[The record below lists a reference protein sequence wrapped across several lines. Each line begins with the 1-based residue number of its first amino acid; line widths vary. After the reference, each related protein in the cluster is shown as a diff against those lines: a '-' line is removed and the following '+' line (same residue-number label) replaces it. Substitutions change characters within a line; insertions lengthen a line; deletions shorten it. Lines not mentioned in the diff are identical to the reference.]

1 MISSVLVYL
10 IKRKGN
16 LAFFSL
22 LKKTFKTLHIYTKI
36 CIFCDRV
43 TYNIT
48 FVLQKRNISKK
59 IPNYGINFIGYIR
72 KKKKESGVKNKMK
85 KLKMAS
91 CALVAGLMF
100 SGLTPN
106 VFAEDKISDV
116 KSQINTQN
124 DTLHKQQQER
134 DELQKQMNDLNKT
147 IQGLDKSVQEN
158 AAKLDETTKKVAD
171 TEQLIEKKNKDIAEL
186 QTKIAKREEL
196 LRKRLVALQEQ
207 PNTNVVTEV
216 LVNSKNVADLVDRLT
231 SVSKILE
238 SDEDI
243 MKTQQED
250 QANVKKDVETV
261 KTKQKEL
268 KEAQA
273 QIETAKKELDA
284 EKAKKA
290 AAVNDLS
297 GKMDTVVTSMTSTE
311 SQLKDLE
318 KQALQLQRIAEQ
330 EAQEKA
336 AQEAAAQKQAEQA
349 AKDAQAQPAQAAPAQ
364 PAAPANNGGQA
375 QKEEPKKEDKKPE
388 PTPGPAP
395 APGVIGKAQQY
406 LGLPYVWGSASPSN
420 GGFDCSGFIS
430 YVFGVGRQDVNG
442 YWNSVSKVSSP
453 QPGDLVFFQGTYKPG
468 PSHIGIYVGNGQMI
482 HAGDKGIAYAS
493 LSSSYNQKH
502 FLGYGRF

>member
-1 MISSVLVYL
+1 
-10 IKRKGN
+10 
-16 LAFFSL
+16 
-22 LKKTFKTLHIYTKI
+22 
-36 CIFCDRV
+36 
-43 TYNIT
+43 
-48 FVLQKRNISKK
+48 
-59 IPNYGINFIGYIR
+59 
-72 KKKKESGVKNKMK
+72 MK

-158 AAKLDETTKKVAD
+158 ASKLDETTKKVSD
-171 TEQLIEKKNKDIAEL
+171 TEQLIENKNKDIAEL

-207 PNTNVVTEV
+207 PNTNIVTEV
-216 LVNSKNVADLVDRLT
+216 LVNSKNVADLVDRLA
-231 SVSKILE
+231 SVSKIME

-250 QANVKKDVETV
+250 QTSVKKDVETV
-261 KTKQKEL
+261 KEKQKEL

-273 QIETAKKELDA
+273 QIETAKKELDV
-284 EKAKKA
+284 EKEKKA
-290 AAVNDLS
+290 TAVNDLS
-297 GKMDTVVTSMTSTE
+297 GKMDTVVTTMTSTE
-311 SQLKDLE
+311 SQLQDLE
-318 KQALQLQRIAEQ
+318 KQALQLQRIAEE
-330 EAQEKA
+330 EAQAKA

-349 AKDAQAQPAQAAPAQ
+349 AKEAQAQQAAPAQ
-364 PAAPANNGGQA
+364 APAEQAAPANNAGQA
-375 QKEEPKKEDKKPE
+375 QKEEPKKEEPKKETPKQENKKPE
-388 PTPGPAP
+388 PVPGPTP
-395 APGVIGKAQQY
+395 DPGVIGKARQY
-406 LGLPYVWGSASPSN
+406 LGMPYVWGSASPSN

-453 QPGDLVFFQGTYKPG
+453 QPGDLVFFQNTYKDG
-468 PSHIGIYVGNGQMI
+468 PSHIGIYVGNDQMI

>member
-1 MISSVLVYL
+1 MFYKSVTLV
-10 IKRKGN
+10 
-16 LAFFSL
+16 
-22 LKKTFKTLHIYTKI
+22 
-36 CIFCDRV
+36 
-43 TYNIT
+43 
-48 FVLQKRNISKK
+48 KK
-59 IPNYGINFIGYIR
+59 IPNYGIKFIGYIR
-72 KKKKESGVKNKMK
+72 KMKKESGVKNKMK

-106 VFAEDKISDV
+106 AFAEDNISDV

-158 AAKLDETTKKVAD
+158 AAKLDETTKKVTD

-216 LVNSKNVADLVDRLT
+216 LVNSKNIADLVDRLN

-261 KTKQKEL
+261 KEKQKEL

-284 EKAKKA
+284 EKAKKET
-290 AAVNDLS
+290 AVNDLS
-297 GKMDTVVTSMTSTE
+297 GKMETVVTTMTSTE
-311 SQLKDLE
+311 SQLKELE
-318 KQALQLQRIAEQ
+318 QQALKLQQIAEK

-349 AKDAQAQPAQAAPAQ
+349 AQQAQAPAQPAQAPAQ
-364 PAAPANNGGQA
+364 TQAAPANNDGQA
-375 QKEEPKKEDKKPE
+375 KKDEPKKKEEKKA
-388 PTPGPAP
+388 TPAP
-395 APGVIGKAQQY
+395 EVPADNGGGRQDVVSKAK
-406 LGLPYVWGSASPSN
+406 GLVGLKYVWGSASISN
-420 GGFDCSGFIS
+420 GGFDCSGLIS
-430 YVFGVGRQDVNG
+430 YVYGLGRQDTRG
-442 YWNSVSKVSSP
+442 LWNSVQKISP
-453 QPGDLVFFQGTYKPG
+453 SEAKPGDLIFLQGTYRAG
-468 PSHIGIYVGNGQMI
+468 VSHVGIYIGGGQMI
-482 HAGDKGIAYAS
+482 HAADESTGVTYGS
-493 LSSSYNQKH
+493 VNSSYNQKH
-502 FLGYGRF
+502 FLGYGRL

>member
-1 MISSVLVYL
+1 MFYKSVT
-10 IKRKGN
+10 
-16 LAFFSL
+16 LA
-22 LKKTFKTLHIYTKI
+22 
-36 CIFCDRV
+36 
-43 TYNIT
+43 
-48 FVLQKRNISKK
+48 KK

-106 VFAEDKISDV
+106 VFAEDKIADV

-158 AAKLDETTKKVAD
+158 ASKLDETTKKVAD

-216 LVNSKNVADLVDRLT
+216 LVNSKNVADLVDRLN

-290 AAVNDLS
+290 TAVNDLS

-311 SQLKDLE
+311 DQLKELE
-318 KQALQLQRIAEQ
+318 QQALKLQQIAEK

-349 AKDAQAQPAQAAPAQ
+349 AKDAQAPTAQAPAAQ
-364 PAAPANNGGQA
+364 TAPANNGGQA
-375 QKEEPKKEDKKPE
+375 QKEEPKKEEPKKEAPKQETKKPE
-388 PTPGPAP
+388 PAPTPNAG
-395 APGVIGKAQQY
+395 GVIGKAQGY
-406 LGLPYVWGSASPSN
+406 LGLPYVWGSASPSK

-430 YVFGVGRQDVNG
+430 YIYGVGRQDVAG
-442 YWNSVSKVSSP
+442 YWNSVSRVSSP

-502 FLGYGRF
+502 FLGYGRL

>member
-1 MISSVLVYL
+1 MFYKSVTLV
-10 IKRKGN
+10 
-16 LAFFSL
+16 
-22 LKKTFKTLHIYTKI
+22 KK
-36 CIFCDRV
+36 
-43 TYNIT
+43 N
-48 FVLQKRNISKK
+48 
-59 IPNYGINFIGYIR
+59 PNYGINFIGYIR
-72 KKKKESGVKNKMK
+72 KKEKESGVKDKMK

-106 VFAEDKISDV
+106 AFAEDNISDV

-134 DELQKQMNDLNKT
+134 DELQKQMNELNKT

-158 AAKLDETTKKVAD
+158 SSKLDETTKKVAD

-186 QTKIAKREEL
+186 QTKIAKREDL

-250 QANVKKDVETV
+250 QANVKKDVATV
-261 KTKQKEL
+261 KEKQKEL

-284 EKAKKA
+284 EKAKKET
-290 AAVNDLS
+290 AVNDLS
-297 GKMDTVVTSMTSTE
+297 GKMDTVVTTMTSTE
-311 SQLKDLE
+311 DQLKELE
-318 KQALQLQRIAEQ
+318 KQALQLQRMAEQ
-330 EAQEKA
+330 EAQAKA

-349 AKDAQAQPAQAAPAQ
+349 AKEVQAPAQ
-364 PAAPANNGGQA
+364 QVAPANNGGQA
-375 QKEEPKKEDKKPE
+375 QKEEPKQEAPKQETPKQETPKQEKKQPE
-388 PTPGPAP
+388 PAP
-395 APGVIGKAQQY
+395 ASNAGGVIGKAQQY
-406 LGLPYVWGSASPSN
+406 LGMPYVWGSASPSK

-430 YVFGVGRQDVNG
+430 YIFGVGRQDVNG

-453 QPGDLVFFQGTYKPG
+453 QPGDLVFFQGTYKAG

-482 HAGDKGIAYAS
+482 HASDKGIAYGDIN
-493 LSSSYNQKH
+493 SSYNKKH

>member
-1 MISSVLVYL
+1 M
-10 IKRKGN
+10 
-16 LAFFSL
+16 
-22 LKKTFKTLHIYTKI
+22 
-36 CIFCDRV
+36 
-43 TYNIT
+43 
-48 FVLQKRNISKK
+48 
-59 IPNYGINFIGYIR
+59 
-72 KKKKESGVKNKMK
+72 KKESGVKNKMK

-106 VFAEDKISDV
+106 AFAEDNISDV

-158 AAKLDETTKKVAD
+158 VTKLDETTKKVSD

-216 LVNSKNVADLVDRLT
+216 LVNSKNIADLVDRLN

-261 KTKQKEL
+261 KEKQKEL

-284 EKAKKA
+284 EKAKKET
-290 AAVNDLS
+290 AVNDLS
-297 GKMDTVVTSMTSTE
+297 GKMETVVTTMTSTE
-311 SQLKDLE
+311 SQLKELE
-318 KQALQLQRIAEQ
+318 QQALKLQQIAEK

-349 AKDAQAQPAQAAPAQ
+349 AQQAQAPAQASAQPAQTQ
-364 PAAPANNGGQA
+364 AAPANNDGQA
-375 QKEEPKKEDKKPE
+375 KKDEPKKKEEKKA
-388 PTPGPAP
+388 AP
-395 APGVIGKAQQY
+395 APEVPADNGGGRQDVVSKAK
-406 LGLPYVWGSASPSN
+406 GLVGQKYVWGSASISN
-420 GGFDCSGFIS
+420 GGFDCSGLIS
-430 YVFGVGRQDVNG
+430 YVYGLGRQDTRG
-442 YWNSVSKVSSP
+442 LWNSVQKISP
-453 QPGDLVFFQGTYKPG
+453 SEAKPGDLIFLQGTYRAG
-468 PSHIGIYVGNGQMI
+468 VSHVGIYIGGGQMI
-482 HAGDKGIAYAS
+482 HAADESTGVTYGS
-493 LSSSYNQKH
+493 VNSSYNQKH
-502 FLGYGRF
+502 FLGYGRL

>member
-1 MISSVLVYL
+1 MFYKNVT
-10 IKRKGN
+10 
-16 LAFFSL
+16 LA
-22 LKKTFKTLHIYTKI
+22 
-36 CIFCDRV
+36 
-43 TYNIT
+43 
-48 FVLQKRNISKK
+48 KK

-72 KKKKESGVKNKMK
+72 KKEKESGVKNKMK

-106 VFAEDKISDV
+106 AFAEDNISDV

-134 DELQKQMNDLNKT
+134 DELQKQMNELNKT

-158 AAKLDETTKKVAD
+158 SSKLDETTKKVAD

-186 QTKIAKREEL
+186 QTKIAKREDL

-250 QANVKKDVETV
+250 QANVKKDVATV
-261 KTKQKEL
+261 KEKQKEL

-284 EKAKKA
+284 EKAKKET
-290 AAVNDLS
+290 AVNDLS
-297 GKMDTVVTSMTSTE
+297 GKMDTVVTTMTSTE
-311 SQLKDLE
+311 DQLKELE
-318 KQALQLQRIAEQ
+318 KQALQLQRMAEQ
-330 EAQEKA
+330 EAQVKA

-349 AKDAQAQPAQAAPAQ
+349 AKEVQAPAQ
-364 PAAPANNGGQA
+364 QVAPANNGGQA
-375 QKEEPKKEDKKPE
+375 QKEEPKQEAPKQETPKQEKKQPE
-388 PTPGPAP
+388 PAP
-395 APGVIGKAQQY
+395 ASNAGGVIGKAQQY
-406 LGLPYVWGSASPSN
+406 LGMPYVWGSASPSK

-430 YVFGVGRQDVNG
+430 YIFGVGRQDVNG

-453 QPGDLVFFQGTYKPG
+453 QPGDLVFFQGTYKAG

-482 HAGDKGIAYAS
+482 HASDKGIAYGDIN
-493 LSSSYNQKH
+493 SSYNKKH

>member
-1 MISSVLVYL
+1 
-10 IKRKGN
+10 
-16 LAFFSL
+16 
-22 LKKTFKTLHIYTKI
+22 
-36 CIFCDRV
+36 
-43 TYNIT
+43 
-48 FVLQKRNISKK
+48 
-59 IPNYGINFIGYIR
+59 
-72 KKKKESGVKNKMK
+72 MK

-106 VFAEDKISDV
+106 AFAEDNISDV

-134 DELQKQMNDLNKT
+134 DDLQKQMNELNKT

-158 AAKLDETTKKVAD
+158 ASKLDETTKKVAD

-186 QTKIAKREEL
+186 QTKIAKREDL

-250 QANVKKDVETV
+250 QANVKKDVATV
-261 KTKQKEL
+261 KEKQKEL

-284 EKAKKA
+284 EKAKKET
-290 AAVNDLS
+290 AVNDLS
-297 GKMDTVVTSMTSTE
+297 GKMDTVVTTMTSTE
-311 SQLKDLE
+311 DQLKELE
-318 KQALQLQRIAEQ
+318 KQALQLQRMAEQ
-330 EAQEKA
+330 EAQAKA

-349 AKDAQAQPAQAAPAQ
+349 AKEVQAPAQ
-364 PAAPANNGGQA
+364 QVAPANNGGQA
-375 QKEEPKKEDKKPE
+375 QKEEPKQEAPKQETPKKEEKKPE

-406 LGLPYVWGSASPSN
+406 LGMPYVWGSASPSK

-430 YVFGVGRQDVNG
+430 YIFGVGRQDVNG

-453 QPGDLVFFQGTYKPG
+453 QPGDLVFFQGTYKAG

-482 HAGDKGIAYAS
+482 HASDKGIAYGDIN
-493 LSSSYNQKH
+493 SSYNKKH

>member
-1 MISSVLVYL
+1 
-10 IKRKGN
+10 
-16 LAFFSL
+16 
-22 LKKTFKTLHIYTKI
+22 
-36 CIFCDRV
+36 
-43 TYNIT
+43 
-48 FVLQKRNISKK
+48 
-59 IPNYGINFIGYIR
+59 
-72 KKKKESGVKNKMK
+72 MK

-106 VFAEDKISDV
+106 AFAEDNISDV

-134 DELQKQMNDLNKT
+134 DELQKQMNELNKT

-158 AAKLDETTKKVAD
+158 ASKLDETTKKVAD

-250 QANVKKDVETV
+250 QANVKKDVATV
-261 KTKQKEL
+261 KEKQKEL

-284 EKAKKA
+284 EKAKKET
-290 AAVNDLS
+290 AVNDLS
-297 GKMDTVVTSMTSTE
+297 GKMDTVVTTMTSTE
-311 SQLKDLE
+311 DQLKELE
-318 KQALQLQRIAEQ
+318 KQALQLQRMAEQ
-330 EAQEKA
+330 EAQAKA

-349 AKDAQAQPAQAAPAQ
+349 AKEVQAPAQ
-364 PAAPANNGGQA
+364 QVAPANNGGQA
-375 QKEEPKKEDKKPE
+375 QKEEPKQEAPKQEAPKQEKKQPE
-388 PTPGPAP
+388 PAP
-395 APGVIGKAQQY
+395 ASNAGGVIGKAQQY
-406 LGLPYVWGSASPSN
+406 LGMPYVWGSASPSK

-430 YVFGVGRQDVNG
+430 YIFGVGRQDVNG

-453 QPGDLVFFQGTYKPG
+453 QPGDLVFFQGTYKAG

-482 HAGDKGIAYAS
+482 HASDKGIAYGDIN
-493 LSSSYNQKH
+493 SSYNKKH

>member
-1 MISSVLVYL
+1 
-10 IKRKGN
+10 
-16 LAFFSL
+16 
-22 LKKTFKTLHIYTKI
+22 
-36 CIFCDRV
+36 
-43 TYNIT
+43 
-48 FVLQKRNISKK
+48 
-59 IPNYGINFIGYIR
+59 
-72 KKKKESGVKNKMK
+72 MK

-106 VFAEDKISDV
+106 VFAEDKIADV

-158 AAKLDETTKKVAD
+158 ASKLDETMKKVAD

-284 EKAKKA
+284 EKEKKA

-311 SQLKDLE
+311 DQLKDLE

-349 AKDAQAQPAQAAPAQ
+349 AKAAQAQPAPAEQAA

-375 QKEEPKKEDKKPE
+375 QKEEPKKEEPKKEEPKKEAPKQETKKPE
-388 PTPGPAP
+388 PAP
-395 APGVIGKAQQY
+395 ASNAGGVIGKAQGY

-430 YVFGVGRQDVNG
+430 YIYGVGRQDVAG

>member
-1 MISSVLVYL
+1 MFYKSVTLV
-10 IKRKGN
+10 
-16 LAFFSL
+16 
-22 LKKTFKTLHIYTKI
+22 KK
-36 CIFCDRV
+36 
-43 TYNIT
+43 N
-48 FVLQKRNISKK
+48 
-59 IPNYGINFIGYIR
+59 PNYGINFIGYIR
-72 KKKKESGVKNKMK
+72 KKEKESGVKDKMK

-106 VFAEDKISDV
+106 AFAEDNISDV

-158 AAKLDETTKKVAD
+158 TSKLDETTKKVAD

-250 QANVKKDVETV
+250 QANVKKDVATV
-261 KTKQKEL
+261 KEKQKEL

-284 EKAKKA
+284 EKAKKET
-290 AAVNDLS
+290 AVNDLS

-311 SQLKDLE
+311 DQLKELE
-318 KQALQLQRIAEQ
+318 KQALQLQRMAEQ
-330 EAQEKA
+330 EAQAKA

-349 AKDAQAQPAQAAPAQ
+349 AKEVQAPAQ
-364 PAAPANNGGQA
+364 QVAPANNGGQT
-375 QKEEPKKEDKKPE
+375 QKEEPKQEAPKQETPKQEKKQPE
-388 PTPGPAP
+388 PAP
-395 APGVIGKAQQY
+395 ASNAGGVIGKAQQY
-406 LGLPYVWGSASPSN
+406 LGMPYVWGSASPSK

-430 YVFGVGRQDVNG
+430 YIFGVGRQDVNG

-453 QPGDLVFFQGTYKPG
+453 QPGDLVFFQGTYKAG

-482 HAGDKGIAYAS
+482 HASDKGIAYGDIN
-493 LSSSYNQKH
+493 SSYNKKH

>member
-1 MISSVLVYL
+1 M
-10 IKRKGN
+10 
-16 LAFFSL
+16 
-22 LKKTFKTLHIYTKI
+22 
-36 CIFCDRV
+36 
-43 TYNIT
+43 
-48 FVLQKRNISKK
+48 
-59 IPNYGINFIGYIR
+59 
-72 KKKKESGVKNKMK
+72 KKESGVKNKMK

-158 AAKLDETTKKVAD
+158 ASKLDETTKKVSD
-171 TEQLIEKKNKDIAEL
+171 TEQLIENKNKDIAEL

-216 LVNSKNVADLVDRLT
+216 LVNSKNIADLVDRLN

-250 QANVKKDVETV
+250 QTNVKKDVETV
-261 KTKQKEL
+261 KEKQKEL

-273 QIETAKKELDA
+273 QIETAKKELDV
-284 EKAKKA
+284 EKEKKA
-290 AAVNDLS
+290 TAVNDLS

-311 SQLKDLE
+311 GQLKELE
-318 KQALQLQRIAEQ
+318 KQALQLQRIAEE
-330 EAQEKA
+330 EAQAKA

-349 AKDAQAQPAQAAPAQ
+349 AKEAQAQQAAPAQ
-364 PAAPANNGGQA
+364 QASPAQAPAQQAAPANNAGQA
-375 QKEEPKKEDKKPE
+375 QKEEPKKEAPKKE
-388 PTPGPAP
+388 KPAP
-395 APGVIGKAQQY
+395 APAPAPNAGGVIGKAQQY
-406 LGLPYVWGSASPSN
+406 LGMPYVWASASPSN

-430 YVFGVGRQDVNG
+430 YIFGVGRQDVNG

-453 QPGDLVFFQGTYKPG
+453 QPGDLVFFQNTYKNG

-482 HAGDKGIAYAS
+482 HASDKGIAYGDIN
-493 LSSSYNQKH
+493 SSYNQKH

>member
-1 MISSVLVYL
+1 
-10 IKRKGN
+10 
-16 LAFFSL
+16 
-22 LKKTFKTLHIYTKI
+22 
-36 CIFCDRV
+36 
-43 TYNIT
+43 
-48 FVLQKRNISKK
+48 
-59 IPNYGINFIGYIR
+59 
-72 KKKKESGVKNKMK
+72 MK

-158 AAKLDETTKKVAD
+158 ASKLDETTKKVSD
-171 TEQLIEKKNKDIAEL
+171 TEQLIENKNKDIAEL

-207 PNTNVVTEV
+207 PNTNIVTEV
-216 LVNSKNVADLVDRLT
+216 LVNSKNVADLVDRLA
-231 SVSKILE
+231 SVSKIME

-250 QANVKKDVETV
+250 QTNVKKDVETV
-261 KTKQKEL
+261 KEKQKEL

-273 QIETAKKELDA
+273 QIETAKKELDV
-284 EKAKKA
+284 EKEKKA
-290 AAVNDLS
+290 TAVNDLS
-297 GKMDTVVTSMTSTE
+297 GKMDTVVTTMTSTE
-311 SQLKDLE
+311 GQLKELE
-318 KQALQLQRIAEQ
+318 QQALKLQQIAEK

-349 AKDAQAQPAQAAPAQ
+349 AKEAQAQQAAPAQ
-364 PAAPANNGGQA
+364 APAEQAAPANNAGQA
-375 QKEEPKKEDKKPE
+375 QKEEPQKEEPKQENKKPE
-388 PTPGPAP
+388 PAPGPTP
-395 APGVIGKAQQY
+395 DTGVIGKARQY
-406 LGLPYVWGSASPSN
+406 LGMPYVWGSASPSN

-430 YVFGVGRQDVNG
+430 YIYGVGRQDVAG

-453 QPGDLVFFQGTYKPG
+453 QPGDLVFFQGTYKAG
-468 PSHIGIYVGNGQMI
+468 PSHIGIYVGNDQMI

-502 FLGYGRF
+502 FLGYGRL

>member
-1 MISSVLVYL
+1 MFYKNVT
-10 IKRKGN
+10 
-16 LAFFSL
+16 LA
-22 LKKTFKTLHIYTKI
+22 
-36 CIFCDRV
+36 
-43 TYNIT
+43 
-48 FVLQKRNISKK
+48 KK

-134 DELQKQMNDLNKT
+134 DELQKQMNDLNKI

-158 AAKLDETTKKVAD
+158 AAKLDETTKKVSD

-250 QANVKKDVETV
+250 QASVKKDVATV
-261 KTKQKEL
+261 KEKQKEL
-268 KEAQA
+268 KEAQT

-284 EKAKKA
+284 EKEKKA
-290 AAVNDLS
+290 TAVNDLS
-297 GKMDTVVTSMTSTE
+297 GKMDTVVTTMTSTE
-311 SQLKDLE
+311 SQLKELE
-318 KQALQLQRIAEQ
+318 QQALKLQQIAEK

-349 AKDAQAQPAQAAPAQ
+349 AKDAQAQPAQQPAAAQPAQTQAQ
-364 PAAPANNGGQA
+364 PAAPANNAVQA
-375 QKEEPKKEDKKPE
+375 PKEEPKKEEKKA
-388 PTPGPAP
+388 TATPAP
-395 APGVIGKAQQY
+395 EVPADNGGGRQDIVSKAK
-406 LGLPYVWGSASPSN
+406 GLVGLKYVWGSASISN
-420 GGFDCSGFIS
+420 GGFDCSGLIS
-430 YVFGVGRQDVNG
+430 YVYGLGRQDTRSL
-442 YWNSVSKVSSP
+442 WSSVQKISASEAK
-453 QPGDLVFFQGTYKPG
+453 PGDLIFLQGTYREG
-468 PSHIGIYVGNGQMI
+468 VSHVGIYIGGGQII
-482 HAGDKGIAYAS
+482 HAADESTGVTYGS
-493 LSSSYNQKH
+493 VNSSYNQKH
-502 FLGYGRF
+502 FLGYGRL

>member
-1 MISSVLVYL
+1 
-10 IKRKGN
+10 
-16 LAFFSL
+16 
-22 LKKTFKTLHIYTKI
+22 
-36 CIFCDRV
+36 
-43 TYNIT
+43 
-48 FVLQKRNISKK
+48 
-59 IPNYGINFIGYIR
+59 
-72 KKKKESGVKNKMK
+72 MK

-106 VFAEDKISDV
+106 VFAEDKIADV

-158 AAKLDETTKKVAD
+158 ASKLDETMKKVAD

-216 LVNSKNVADLVDRLT
+216 LVNSKNVADLVDRLN

-284 EKAKKA
+284 EKEKKA

-311 SQLKDLE
+311 DQLKDLE

-349 AKDAQAQPAQAAPAQ
+349 AKDAQAQPAPAEQAA

-375 QKEEPKKEDKKPE
+375 QKEEPKKEEPKKEAPKLEKKKPE
-388 PTPGPAP
+388 PAP
-395 APGVIGKAQQY
+395 TTNAGGVIGKAQGY

-430 YVFGVGRQDVNG
+430 YIYGVGRQDVAG

-482 HAGDKGIAYAS
+482 HAGDKGIAYSS

>member
-1 MISSVLVYL
+1 MFYKNVT
-10 IKRKGN
+10 
-16 LAFFSL
+16 LA
-22 LKKTFKTLHIYTKI
+22 
-36 CIFCDRV
+36 
-43 TYNIT
+43 
-48 FVLQKRNISKK
+48 KK

-158 AAKLDETTKKVAD
+158 AAKLDETMKKVSD

-250 QANVKKDVETV
+250 QASVKKDVATV
-261 KTKQKEL
+261 KEKQKEL

-273 QIETAKKELDA
+273 QIETAKKDLDA
-284 EKAKKA
+284 EKAKKET
-290 AAVNDLS
+290 AVNDLS
-297 GKMDTVVTSMTSTE
+297 GKMETVVTTMTSTE
-311 SQLKDLE
+311 SQLKELE
-318 KQALQLQRIAEQ
+318 QQALKLQQIAEK

-349 AKDAQAQPAQAAPAQ
+349 AKDAQAQPAQQPAAAQPAQTQAQ
-364 PAAPANNGGQA
+364 PAAPANNAVQA
-375 QKEEPKKEDKKPE
+375 PKEESKKEEPKKEEAKKP
-388 PTPGPAP
+388 AP
-395 APGVIGKAQQY
+395 VVTNDGGGRQDVVEKAK
-406 LGLPYVWGSASPSN
+406 GLVGLKYVWGSASISN
-420 GGFDCSGFIS
+420 GGFDCSGLIS
-430 YVFGVGRQDVNG
+430 YVYGLGRQDTRSL
-442 YWNSVSKVSSP
+442 WSSVQKISP
-453 QPGDLVFFQGTYKPG
+453 SEAKPGDLIFLQGTYRAG
-468 PSHIGIYVGNGQMI
+468 VSHVGIYIGGGQMI
-482 HAGDKGIAYAS
+482 HAADESTGVAYGS
-493 LSSSYNQKH
+493 VNSSYNQKH
-502 FLGYGRF
+502 FLGYGRL

>member
-1 MISSVLVYL
+1 M
-10 IKRKGN
+10 
-16 LAFFSL
+16 
-22 LKKTFKTLHIYTKI
+22 
-36 CIFCDRV
+36 
-43 TYNIT
+43 
-48 FVLQKRNISKK
+48 
-59 IPNYGINFIGYIR
+59 
-72 KKKKESGVKNKMK
+72 KKESGVKNKMK

-158 AAKLDETTKKVAD
+158 ASKLDETTKKVSD
-171 TEQLIEKKNKDIAEL
+171 TEQLIENKNKDIAEL

-207 PNTNVVTEV
+207 PNTNIVTEV
-216 LVNSKNVADLVDRLT
+216 LVNSKNVADLVDRLA
-231 SVSKILE
+231 SVSKIME

-250 QANVKKDVETV
+250 QTNVKKDVETV
-261 KTKQKEL
+261 KEKQKEL

-273 QIETAKKELDA
+273 QIETAKKELDV
-284 EKAKKA
+284 EKEKKA
-290 AAVNDLS
+290 TAVNDLS
-297 GKMDTVVTSMTSTE
+297 GKMDTVVTTMTSTE
-311 SQLKDLE
+311 SQLQDLE
-318 KQALQLQRIAEQ
+318 KQALQLQRIAEE
-330 EAQEKA
+330 EAQAKA

-349 AKDAQAQPAQAAPAQ
+349 AKEAQAQQAAPAQ
-364 PAAPANNGGQA
+364 APAEQAAPANNAGQA
-375 QKEEPKKEDKKPE
+375 QKEEPKKEEPKKEEPKKETPKQENKKPE
-388 PTPGPAP
+388 PAPRPTPDT
-395 APGVIGKAQQY
+395 GVIGKARQY
-406 LGLPYVWGSASPSN
+406 LGMPYVWASASPSN

-453 QPGDLVFFQGTYKPG
+453 QPGDLVFFQNTYKDG
-468 PSHIGIYVGNGQMI
+468 PSHIGIYVGNDQMI

>member
-1 MISSVLVYL
+1 M
-10 IKRKGN
+10 
-16 LAFFSL
+16 
-22 LKKTFKTLHIYTKI
+22 
-36 CIFCDRV
+36 
-43 TYNIT
+43 
-48 FVLQKRNISKK
+48 
-59 IPNYGINFIGYIR
+59 
-72 KKKKESGVKNKMK
+72 KKESGVKNKMK

-158 AAKLDETTKKVAD
+158 ASKLDETTKKVSD
-171 TEQLIEKKNKDIAEL
+171 TEQLIENKNKDIAEL

-207 PNTNVVTEV
+207 PNTNIVTEV
-216 LVNSKNVADLVDRLT
+216 LVNSKNVADLVDRLA
-231 SVSKILE
+231 SVSKIME

-250 QANVKKDVETV
+250 QTNVKKDVETV
-261 KTKQKEL
+261 KEKQKEL

-273 QIETAKKELDA
+273 QIETAKKELDV
-284 EKAKKA
+284 EKEKKA
-290 AAVNDLS
+290 TAVNDLS
-297 GKMDTVVTSMTSTE
+297 GKMDTVVTTMTSTE
-311 SQLKDLE
+311 GQLKELE
-318 KQALQLQRIAEQ
+318 QQALKLQQIAEK

-349 AKDAQAQPAQAAPAQ
+349 AKEAQAQQAAPAPVQ
-364 PAAPANNGGQA
+364 EAAPANNAGQA
-375 QKEEPKKEDKKPE
+375 QKEEPQKEEPKKEEPKKEEKKPAP
-388 PTPGPAP
+388 PTPPTP
-395 APGVIGKAQQY
+395 PTHGVIGKAQQY

-430 YVFGVGRQDVNG
+430 YVFGVGRQDVAG

-453 QPGDLVFFQGTYKPG
+453 QPGDLVFFQGTYKAG
-468 PSHIGIYVGNGQMI
+468 PSHIGIYVGNDQMI

>member
-1 MISSVLVYL
+1 M
-10 IKRKGN
+10 
-16 LAFFSL
+16 
-22 LKKTFKTLHIYTKI
+22 
-36 CIFCDRV
+36 
-43 TYNIT
+43 
-48 FVLQKRNISKK
+48 
-59 IPNYGINFIGYIR
+59 
-72 KKKKESGVKNKMK
+72 KKESGVKNKMK

-158 AAKLDETTKKVAD
+158 ASKLDETTKKVSD
-171 TEQLIEKKNKDIAEL
+171 TEQLIENKNKDIAEL

-207 PNTNVVTEV
+207 PNTNIVTEV
-216 LVNSKNVADLVDRLT
+216 LVNSKNIADLVDRLA
-231 SVSKILE
+231 SVSKIME

-250 QANVKKDVETV
+250 QTNVKKDVETV
-261 KTKQKEL
+261 KEKQKEL

-273 QIETAKKELDA
+273 QIETAKKELDV
-284 EKAKKA
+284 EKEKKA
-290 AAVNDLS
+290 TAVNDLS
-297 GKMDTVVTSMTSTE
+297 GKMDTVVTTMTSTE

-318 KQALQLQRIAEQ
+318 KQALQLQRIAEE
-330 EAQEKA
+330 EAQAKA

-349 AKDAQAQPAQAAPAQ
+349 AKEAQAQQAAPAQ
-364 PAAPANNGGQA
+364 APAEQAAPANNAGQA
-375 QKEEPKKEDKKPE
+375 QKEEPKKEEPKKEE
-388 PTPGPAP
+388 PKQETPRTRPAP
-395 APGVIGKAQQY
+395 APTAAPGVIGKAQQY
-406 LGLPYVWGSASPSN
+406 LGMPYVWGSASPSN

-430 YVFGVGRQDVNG
+430 YIYGVGRQDVAG

-453 QPGDLVFFQGTYKPG
+453 QPGDLVFFQGTYKAG
-468 PSHIGIYVGNGQMI
+468 PSHIGIYVGNDQMI

-502 FLGYGRF
+502 FLGYGRL

>member
-1 MISSVLVYL
+1 M
-10 IKRKGN
+10 
-16 LAFFSL
+16 
-22 LKKTFKTLHIYTKI
+22 
-36 CIFCDRV
+36 
-43 TYNIT
+43 
-48 FVLQKRNISKK
+48 
-59 IPNYGINFIGYIR
+59 
-72 KKKKESGVKNKMK
+72 KKESGVKNKMK

-158 AAKLDETTKKVAD
+158 ATKLDETTKKVSD

-186 QTKIAKREEL
+186 QTKIAKREDL

-216 LVNSKNVADLVDRLT
+216 LVNSKNIADLVDRLN

-250 QANVKKDVETV
+250 QTNVKKDVETV
-261 KTKQKEL
+261 KEKQKEL

-273 QIETAKKELDA
+273 QIETAKKELDV
-284 EKAKKA
+284 EKEKKA
-290 AAVNDLS
+290 TAVNDLS

-311 SQLKDLE
+311 DQLKDLE
-318 KQALQLQRIAEQ
+318 KQALQLQRIAEE
-330 EAQEKA
+330 EAQAKA

-349 AKDAQAQPAQAAPAQ
+349 AKEAQAQQAAPTQQATPAQAPAEQ
-364 PAAPANNGGQA
+364 AAPANNAGQA
-375 QKEEPKKEDKKPE
+375 QKEEPQKEEPKKEAPKQEK
-388 PTPGPAP
+388 PAP
-395 APGVIGKAQQY
+395 APAPAPNAGGVIGKAQQY
-406 LGLPYVWGSASPSN
+406 LKMPYVWGSASPSN

-430 YVFGVGRQDVNG
+430 YIFGVGRQDVAG

-453 QPGDLVFFQGTYKPG
+453 QPGDLVFFQGTYKAG

-482 HAGDKGIAYAS
+482 HASDKGIAYGDIN
-493 LSSSYNQKH
+493 SSYNQKH

>member
-1 MISSVLVYL
+1 
-10 IKRKGN
+10 
-16 LAFFSL
+16 
-22 LKKTFKTLHIYTKI
+22 
-36 CIFCDRV
+36 
-43 TYNIT
+43 
-48 FVLQKRNISKK
+48 
-59 IPNYGINFIGYIR
+59 
-72 KKKKESGVKNKMK
+72 MK

-158 AAKLDETTKKVAD
+158 ASKLDETTKKVSD
-171 TEQLIEKKNKDIAEL
+171 TEQLIENKNKDIAEL

-207 PNTNVVTEV
+207 PNTNIVTEV
-216 LVNSKNVADLVDRLT
+216 LVNSKNVADLVDRLA
-231 SVSKILE
+231 SVSKIME

-250 QANVKKDVETV
+250 QTSVKKDVETV
-261 KTKQKEL
+261 KEKQKEL

-273 QIETAKKELDA
+273 QIETAKKELDV
-284 EKAKKA
+284 EKEKKA
-290 AAVNDLS
+290 TAVNDLS
-297 GKMDTVVTSMTSTE
+297 GKMDTVVTTMTSTE
-311 SQLKDLE
+311 GQLKELE
-318 KQALQLQRIAEQ
+318 QQALKLQQIAEK

-349 AKDAQAQPAQAAPAQ
+349 AKEAQAQQAAPAQ
-364 PAAPANNGGQA
+364 APAEQAAPANNAGQA
-375 QKEEPKKEDKKPE
+375 QKEEPKKEEPKKETPKQENKKPE
-388 PTPGPAP
+388 PAPGPTP
-395 APGVIGKAQQY
+395 DTGVIGKARQY
-406 LGLPYVWGSASPSN
+406 LGMPYVWGSASPSN

-430 YVFGVGRQDVNG
+430 YIYGVGRQDVAG

-453 QPGDLVFFQGTYKPG
+453 QPGDLVFFQGTYKAG
-468 PSHIGIYVGNGQMI
+468 PSHIGIYVGNDQMI

-502 FLGYGRF
+502 FLGYGRL

>member
-1 MISSVLVYL
+1 
-10 IKRKGN
+10 
-16 LAFFSL
+16 
-22 LKKTFKTLHIYTKI
+22 
-36 CIFCDRV
+36 
-43 TYNIT
+43 
-48 FVLQKRNISKK
+48 
-59 IPNYGINFIGYIR
+59 
-72 KKKKESGVKNKMK
+72 MK

-158 AAKLDETTKKVAD
+158 ASKLDETTKKVSD
-171 TEQLIEKKNKDIAEL
+171 TEQLIENKNKDIAEL

-207 PNTNVVTEV
+207 PNTNIVTEV
-216 LVNSKNVADLVDRLT
+216 LVNSKNVADLVDRLA
-231 SVSKILE
+231 SVSKIME

-250 QANVKKDVETV
+250 QTSVKKDVETV
-261 KTKQKEL
+261 KEKQKEL

-273 QIETAKKELDA
+273 QIETAKKELDV
-284 EKAKKA
+284 EKEKKA
-290 AAVNDLS
+290 TAVNDLS
-297 GKMDTVVTSMTSTE
+297 GKMDTVVTTMTSTE
-311 SQLKDLE
+311 GQLKELE
-318 KQALQLQRIAEQ
+318 QQALKLQQIAEK

-336 AQEAAAQKQAEQA
+336 AQEAAKEAQVQQAPAAVPAEQ
-349 AKDAQAQPAQAAPAQ
+349 
-364 PAAPANNGGQA
+364 AAPANNGGQA
-375 QKEEPKKEDKKPE
+375 QKEEPKKEEPKKEEPKKEEPKKEEPKKETPKQEDKKPE
-388 PTPGPAP
+388 PGPDT
-395 APGVIGKAQQY
+395 GVIGKARQY
-406 LGLPYVWGSASPSN
+406 LGMPYVWGSASPSN

-430 YVFGVGRQDVNG
+430 YIYGVGRQDVAG

-453 QPGDLVFFQGTYKPG
+453 QPGDLVFFQGTYKAG
-468 PSHIGIYVGNGQMI
+468 PSHIGIYVGNDQMI

-502 FLGYGRF
+502 FLGYGRL

>member
-1 MISSVLVYL
+1 M
-10 IKRKGN
+10 R
-16 LAFFSL
+16 FFFAYKKL
-22 LKKTFKTLHIYTKI
+22 LKFYTYVQKYAYFAIELHIILHLFYNS
-36 CIFCDRV
+36 V
-43 TYNIT
+43 T
-48 FVLQKRNISKK
+48 LAKK

-72 KKKKESGVKNKMK
+72 KKTKESGVKNKMK

-158 AAKLDETTKKVAD
+158 ASKLDETTKKVAD
-171 TEQLIEKKNKDIAEL
+171 TEQLIENKNKDIAEL

-216 LVNSKNVADLVDRLT
+216 LVNSKNVADLVDRLN

-273 QIETAKKELDA
+273 QIETAKNELDV

-290 AAVNDLS
+290 TAVNDLS

-349 AKDAQAQPAQAAPAQ
+349 AKDAQAPTAQ
-364 PAAPANNGGQA
+364 AAPANNGGQA
-375 QKEEPKKEDKKPE
+375 QKEEPKKEEPKKEAPKQE
-388 PTPGPAP
+388 KKQAEPAP
-395 APGVIGKAQQY
+395 ASNAGGVIGKAQSY

-430 YVFGVGRQDVNG
+430 YIFGVGRQDVAG

-482 HAGDKGIAYAS
+482 HAGDKGIAYS
-493 LSSSYNQKH
+493 SISSSYNQKH

>member
-1 MISSVLVYL
+1 
-10 IKRKGN
+10 
-16 LAFFSL
+16 
-22 LKKTFKTLHIYTKI
+22 
-36 CIFCDRV
+36 
-43 TYNIT
+43 
-48 FVLQKRNISKK
+48 
-59 IPNYGINFIGYIR
+59 
-72 KKKKESGVKNKMK
+72 MK

-106 VFAEDKISDV
+106 AFAEDNISDV

-134 DELQKQMNDLNKT
+134 DELQKQMNELNKT

-158 AAKLDETTKKVAD
+158 SSKLDETTKKVAD

-186 QTKIAKREEL
+186 QTKIAKREDL

-250 QANVKKDVETV
+250 QANVKKDVATV
-261 KTKQKEL
+261 KEKQKEL

-284 EKAKKA
+284 EKAKKET
-290 AAVNDLS
+290 AVNDLS
-297 GKMDTVVTSMTSTE
+297 GKMDTVVTTMTSTE
-311 SQLKDLE
+311 DQLKELE
-318 KQALQLQRIAEQ
+318 KQALQLQRMAEQ
-330 EAQEKA
+330 EAQAKA

-349 AKDAQAQPAQAAPAQ
+349 AKEVQAPAQ
-364 PAAPANNGGQA
+364 QVAPANNGGQA
-375 QKEEPKKEDKKPE
+375 QKEEPKQEAPKQETPKQETPKQEKKQPE
-388 PTPGPAP
+388 PAP
-395 APGVIGKAQQY
+395 ASNAGGVIGKAQQY
-406 LGLPYVWGSASPSN
+406 LGMPYVWGSASPSK

-430 YVFGVGRQDVNG
+430 YIFGVGRQDVNG

-453 QPGDLVFFQGTYKPG
+453 QPGDLVFFQGTYKAG

-482 HAGDKGIAYAS
+482 HASDKGIAYGDIN
-493 LSSSYNQKH
+493 SSYNKKH

>member
-1 MISSVLVYL
+1 
-10 IKRKGN
+10 
-16 LAFFSL
+16 
-22 LKKTFKTLHIYTKI
+22 
-36 CIFCDRV
+36 
-43 TYNIT
+43 
-48 FVLQKRNISKK
+48 
-59 IPNYGINFIGYIR
+59 
-72 KKKKESGVKNKMK
+72 MK

-147 IQGLDKSVQEN
+147 IQGLDKSVQAN
-158 AAKLDETTKKVAD
+158 ASKLDETTKKVAD
-171 TEQLIEKKNKDIAEL
+171 TEQLIENKNKDIAEL

-216 LVNSKNVADLVDRLT
+216 LVNSKNIADLVDRLN

-273 QIETAKKELDA
+273 QIETAKNELDA

-290 AAVNDLS
+290 TAVNDLS

-311 SQLKDLE
+311 GQLKELE
-318 KQALQLQRIAEQ
+318 QQALKLQQIAEK

-336 AQEAAAQKQAEQA
+336 AQEVAAQKQAEQA
-349 AKDAQAQPAQAAPAQ
+349 AQQAQAATQPAQAPAQ
-364 PAAPANNGGQA
+364 TQAQPTAPANNDGQDK
-375 QKEEPKKEDKKPE
+375 KEEPKKKEEKKA
-388 PTPGPAP
+388 TPAP
-395 APGVIGKAQQY
+395 EVPTDNGGGRQDVVSKAKD
-406 LGLPYVWGSASPSN
+406 LVGLKYVWGSASISN
-420 GGFDCSGFIS
+420 GGFDCSGLIS
-430 YVFGVGRQDVNG
+430 YVYGLGRQDTRG
-442 YWNSVSKVSSP
+442 LWNSVQKISP
-453 QPGDLVFFQGTYKPG
+453 SEAKPGDLIFLQGTYRAG
-468 PSHIGIYVGNGQMI
+468 VSHVGIYIGGGQMI
-482 HAGDKGIAYAS
+482 HAADESTGVTYGS
-493 LSSSYNQKH
+493 VNSSYNQKH
-502 FLGYGRF
+502 FLGYGRL

>member
-1 MISSVLVYL
+1 M
-10 IKRKGN
+10 
-16 LAFFSL
+16 
-22 LKKTFKTLHIYTKI
+22 
-36 CIFCDRV
+36 
-43 TYNIT
+43 
-48 FVLQKRNISKK
+48 
-59 IPNYGINFIGYIR
+59 
-72 KKKKESGVKNKMK
+72 KKESGVKNKMK

-158 AAKLDETTKKVAD
+158 ASKLDETTKKVSD
-171 TEQLIEKKNKDIAEL
+171 TEQLIENKNKDIAEL

-216 LVNSKNVADLVDRLT
+216 LVNSKNIADLVDRLN

-250 QANVKKDVETV
+250 QTNVKKDVETV
-261 KTKQKEL
+261 KEKQKEL

-273 QIETAKKELDA
+273 QIETAKKELDV
-284 EKAKKA
+284 EKEKKA
-290 AAVNDLS
+290 TAVNDLS

-311 SQLKDLE
+311 GQLKDLE
-318 KQALQLQRIAEQ
+318 KQALQLQRIAEE
-330 EAQEKA
+330 EAQAKA

-349 AKDAQAQPAQAAPAQ
+349 AKEAQTQQAAPAQ
-364 PAAPANNGGQA
+364 QASPAPAQEAAPANNAGQA
-375 QKEEPKKEDKKPE
+375 QKEEPKKEEKKPA
-388 PTPGPAP
+388 PKPAP
-395 APGVIGKAQQY
+395 APAPAPAPNAGGVIGKAQQY
-406 LGLPYVWGSASPSN
+406 LGMPYVWASASPSN

-430 YVFGVGRQDVNG
+430 YIFGVGRQDVAG

-453 QPGDLVFFQGTYKPG
+453 QPGDLVFFQGTYKAG

-482 HAGDKGIAYAS
+482 HASDKGIAYGDIN
-493 LSSSYNQKH
+493 SSYNQKH

>member
-1 MISSVLVYL
+1 
-10 IKRKGN
+10 
-16 LAFFSL
+16 
-22 LKKTFKTLHIYTKI
+22 
-36 CIFCDRV
+36 
-43 TYNIT
+43 
-48 FVLQKRNISKK
+48 
-59 IPNYGINFIGYIR
+59 
-72 KKKKESGVKNKMK
+72 MK

-134 DELQKQMNDLNKT
+134 DVLQKQMNDLNKT

-158 AAKLDETTKKVAD
+158 ASKLDETMKKVAD
-171 TEQLIEKKNKDIAEL
+171 TEQLIENKNKDIAEL

-284 EKAKKA
+284 EKAKKST
-290 AAVNDLS
+290 AVNDLS

-349 AKDAQAQPAQAAPAQ
+349 AKDAQAPTAQAPAEQ
-364 PAAPANNGGQA
+364 AAPAAPANNGGQA
-375 QKEEPKKEDKKPE
+375 QKEEPKKEEPKKEAPKKEEKKAE
-388 PTPGPAP
+388 PTPGPAPAP

-406 LGLPYVWGSASPSN
+406 LGMPYVWGSASPSN

-430 YVFGVGRQDVNG
+430 YIFGVGRQDVAG

>member
-1 MISSVLVYL
+1 
-10 IKRKGN
+10 
-16 LAFFSL
+16 
-22 LKKTFKTLHIYTKI
+22 
-36 CIFCDRV
+36 
-43 TYNIT
+43 
-48 FVLQKRNISKK
+48 
-59 IPNYGINFIGYIR
+59 
-72 KKKKESGVKNKMK
+72 MK

-158 AAKLDETTKKVAD
+158 ASKLDETTKKVAD
-171 TEQLIEKKNKDIAEL
+171 TEQLIENKNKDIAEL

-273 QIETAKKELDA
+273 QIETAKNELDA

-290 AAVNDLS
+290 TAVNDLS

-349 AKDAQAQPAQAAPAQ
+349 AKDAQAPAEQ
-364 PAAPANNGGQA
+364 AAPANNGGQA
-375 QKEEPKKEDKKPE
+375 QKEEPKKEEPKKEE
-388 PTPGPAP
+388 PKKEAPKQEKKQAEPAP
-395 APGVIGKAQQY
+395 ASNAGGVIGKAQGY

-430 YVFGVGRQDVNG
+430 YIYGVGRQDVAG
-442 YWNSVSKVSSP
+442 YWNSVSRVSSP

-502 FLGYGRF
+502 FLGYGRL

>member
-1 MISSVLVYL
+1 M
-10 IKRKGN
+10 
-16 LAFFSL
+16 
-22 LKKTFKTLHIYTKI
+22 LHIILHLFYKS
-36 CIFCDRV
+36 V
-43 TYNIT
+43 T
-48 FVLQKRNISKK
+48 LAKK

-216 LVNSKNVADLVDRLT
+216 LVNSKNLADLVDRLN

-273 QIETAKKELDA
+273 QIETAKKELDV

-311 SQLKDLE
+311 DQLKELE
-318 KQALQLQRIAEQ
+318 QQALKLQQIAEK

-336 AQEAAAQKQAEQA
+336 AQEVAAQKQAEQA
-349 AKDAQAQPAQAAPAQ
+349 AQQAQAQQAPAQPAQAE
-364 PAAPANNGGQA
+364 PAAPANNAVQA
-375 QKEEPKKEDKKPE
+375 PKEESKKEEPKKEEAKKPAPK
-388 PTPGPAP
+388 PTPAP
-395 APGVIGKAQQY
+395 APTNDVVEKAK
-406 LGLPYVWGSASPSN
+406 GLVGLKYVWGSASISN
-420 GGFDCSGFIS
+420 GGFDCSGLIS
-430 YVFGVGRQDVNG
+430 YVYGLGRQDTRG
-442 YWNSVSKVSSP
+442 LWNSVQKISP
-453 QPGDLVFFQGTYKPG
+453 SEAKPGDLIFLQGTYRAG
-468 PSHIGIYVGNGQMI
+468 VSHVGIYIGGGQMI
-482 HAGDKGIAYAS
+482 HAADESTGVTYGS
-493 LSSSYNQKH
+493 VNSSYNQKH
-502 FLGYGRF
+502 FLGYGRL